1 MLVLRSDVTLTEKS
15 TQFASH
21 GSCLQVCGIA
31 GYHGA
36 RVAVS
41 EETLRSMIDAVA
53 HRGPDG
59 RQVSLHGNIGLGSAR
74 LSLLDLSNG
83 EQPMQDGDVA
93 LVFNGEIYNHAALRS
108 ELQQEG
114 VSFSGRSDTE
124 VLLRGFRRWGP
135 ALFDR
140 LEGMYAVAIRDGEAL
155 HLARDP
161 FGMKPLFYW
170 ISPGADAFVF
180 ASEIKAVLRCPLVP
194 RRLDASGLVEHLVF
208 GHTFGSRTLIGE
220 VRQVAPGAHLAVTR
234 QGGPLAIATTPPP
247 EPRAEPRPAGVD
259 QAIDRLT
266 ELLRESV
273 ARHVYSDH
281 PVATY
286 LSGGLDSSVVAAL
299 RPDHGSRSFVVADGK
314 DVADLR
320 HARRVATALE
330 LDHADIMITRAP
342 PVDWIADAVLA
353 MEAPFP
359 PSVALV
365 SAPHVRRAGKAVICG
380 EGADEL
386 FAGYPVHEQP
396 EAYLR
401 ALEERLLKLKT
412 SGLTGAAL
420 ATTTT
425 HLGSTSVR
433 DAEARSRAVYELL
446 LRESLPNK
454 HLAIWD
460 RCAMLA
466 SLEVRM
472 PYLDRGVRDF
482 ALSLPREWL
491 SPRKSLIAAVAR
503 RVLPPVVA
511 DEITARAKHAAPDAL
526 LTTRHRLRGLAA
538 AIMPTAWSRRHPLL
552 CLSSSPHILV
562 MLDLFLLAFVVG
574 DGRFPAGMNLQT
586 MYERHER
593 ELRTAHQM
601 ACEALFGAS

>member
-1 MLVLRSDVTLTEKS
+1 
-15 TQFASH
+15 
-21 GSCLQVCGIA
+21 
-31 GYHGA
+31 
-36 RVAVS
+36 
-41 EETLRSMIDAVA
+41 MIEALA

-59 RQVSLHGNIGLGSAR
+59 RCVSLHGNIGLGSAR
-74 LSLLDLSNG
+74 LSLLDLTNG

-114 VSFSGRSDTE
+114 VSFRGRSDTE
-124 VLLRGFRRWGP
+124 VMLRGFQRWGP
-135 ALFDR
+135 SLFDR
-140 LEGMYAVAIRDGEAL
+140 LDGMYAVAIRDGETL

-180 ASEIKAVLRCPLVP
+180 ASEIKAVLRCPFVP

-208 GHTFGSRTLIGE
+208 GHTLGSRTLIGE
-220 VRQVAPGAHLAVTR
+220 VRQVAPGAHVAVTR
-234 QGGPLAIATTPPP
+234 QGERLVIAATFLP
-247 EPRAEPRPAGVD
+247 EPRPQSRPTGLE

-273 ARHVYSDH
+273 ARHVHSDY

-299 RPDHGSRSFVVADGK
+299 RPDHHGSRSFVVADGK
-314 DVADLR
+314 DVADVR
-320 HARRVATALE
+320 YARRVATALD
-330 LDHADIMITRAP
+330 LDHADIMITRTP
-342 PVDWIADAVLA
+342 PIDWIANSVLA

-365 SAPHVRRAGKAVICG
+365 SAPQVRRAGKAVVCG

-396 EAYLR
+396 ETYLR
-401 ALEERLLKLKT
+401 TLEEQLLKLKAA
-412 SGLTGAAL
+412 GLTGAAL
-420 ATTTT
+420 ATTTAQ
-425 HLGSTSVR
+425 VR
-433 DAEARSRAVYELL
+433 AACVKDPEARSRALYDLL
-446 LRESLPNK
+446 LYEGLPNK

-460 RCAMLA
+460 RCAMVA

-491 SPRKSLIAAVAR
+491 SPRKGLIAAVAR
-503 RVLPPVVA
+503 RVLPPMVA

-526 LTTRHRLRGLAA
+526 LSTRHRLRGLAA
-538 AIMPTAWSRRHPLL
+538 AIMPTAWSRRHPLQ
-552 CLSSSPHILV
+552 CLSSSPYVLV

-574 DGRFPAGMNLQT
+574 DGRLPAGLSIQT
-586 MYERHER
+586 MYEHHER

-601 ACEALFGAS
+601 ACEALFGADDPGS